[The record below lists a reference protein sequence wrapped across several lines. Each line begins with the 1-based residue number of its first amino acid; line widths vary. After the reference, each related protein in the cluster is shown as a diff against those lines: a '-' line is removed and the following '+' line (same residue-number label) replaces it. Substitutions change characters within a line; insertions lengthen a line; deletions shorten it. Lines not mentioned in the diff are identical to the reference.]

1 MSSWPWIG
9 LGLQMPY
16 KCPYK
21 WPANGMQ
28 MAIHTTPLYPLSIC
42 RVLGP
47 DGPPPAN
54 SPLSARGSKIQ
65 GPATPPPRNSSS
77 GEGEK
82 NKPAPPPPPPPP
94 PPRRPPSPS
103 LPGPGRGGGGGG

>member
-47 DGPPPAN
+47 DGPPRAN
-54 SPLSARGSKIQ
+54 SPLAARGSKID
-65 GPATPPPRNSSS
+65 GAVPGVVGGGCRLLRRGTNN
-77 GEGEK
+77 
-82 NKPAPPPPPPPP
+82 NKPPMEPLRHRAE
-94 PPRRPPSPS
+94 
-103 LPGPGRGGGGGG
+103 L